1 MFPKTLRGS
10 LKLTFSNSLNT
21 QPKPCPVVCSVPS
34 ISLNFFVFFSR
45 NLKEKSCVYSSPFL
59 VAVQSL
65 KLLVALR
72 FSNKQQ
78 TVLSFFFW
86 AFSWKLYYCPFLSS
100 NFLCRILFILCF
112 IDFSSYCEK
121 GFVILRKR
129 PELKTSSNFS
139 QIELEWCWNL
149 NWISSGSNWYLHS

>member
-10 LKLTFSNSLNT
+10 LKLTFSNSLNP

-59 VAVQSL
+59 VTVQSL

-78 TVLSFFFW
+78 TVLSFFFGRSLENYII
-86 AFSWKLYYCPFLSS
+86 ALFQVPIFYVEYCLFYASSIFLVTVRKDSWSFENDRNLKLLQTFL
-100 NFLCRILFILCF
+100 R
-112 IDFSSYCEK
+112 
-121 GFVILRKR
+121 
-129 PELKTSSNFS
+129 
-139 QIELEWCWNL
+139 
-149 NWISSGSNWYLHS
+149 